1 MNRKILVS
9 ILALSLS
16 ASFAGC
22 KTSPTVEGTAP
33 TASNTEVHTDTEIKQ
48 PNGLNTDT
56 DTVIDKSQLISSE
69 DIKKIT
75 DTDTAAEK
83 NTENTLS
90 PSSIDIG
97 GITFEAKLIP
107 FDKTLKIS
115 DMEDI
120 DSTVFGDTLYILEK
134 KNLHTY
140 TITDSSII
148 KENDIKLDNKYER
161 VDADAFGNIYLSDS
175 KFNAATLNDDGTV
188 TELDLTGKLA
198 MSKVMNFGLSSNGKD
213 VIRKYVDG
221 EIEEWLL
228 DGTDT
233 DTAAEEDT
241 ETDIET
247 DTETD
252 KATEDQ
258 PRFTKIS
265 DIEFSGNH
273 ILVGGSFNDGKDTL
287 RAAVFDYDGNQT
299 ALTDNKI
306 SGDNIVSMTETD
318 NGIIISTGSNLSL
331 WQNDGTEIGQTK
343 SSETAVLFGTE
354 NPVWINDVFAMDDG
368 SVLMIC
374 SAENDKGEINVLAYS
389 IRVV

>member
-22 KTSPTVEGTAP
+22 KTSPMVENTAP
-33 TASNTEVHTDTEIKQ
+33 TASNTEIHTDTETKQ

-56 DTVIDKSQLISSE
+56 DTVIDKSELISSE
-69 DIKKIT
+69 DIKEIS

-83 NTENTLS
+83 DTDTENTLS

-97 GITFEAKLIP
+97 GITFESEPIP
-107 FDKTLKIS
+107 FDKALKIS

-120 DSTVFGDTLYILEK
+120 DCTIFGDTLYILEK
-134 KNLHTY
+134 KNLRTY

-175 KFNAATLNDDGTV
+175 KFNAALLNDDGTV

-198 MSKVMNFGLSSNGKD
+198 MSKVMNFGLNSNGKD
-213 VIRKYVDG
+213 IIRKYVDG

-241 ETDIET
+241 DTQT
-247 DTETD
+247 DTD
-252 KATEDQ
+252 KDTEDQ

-273 ILVGGSFNDGKDTL
+273 ILIGGSFNDGKDTL

-318 NGIIISTGSNLSL
+318 NAIIISTGSNLSL

-354 NPVWINDVFAMDDG
+354 NPVWINDVFSMNDG

-389 IRVV
+389 VRVV